1 MNLNAK
7 RPVFVPQEHWA
18 EVEKMSKAAL
28 MDMVWDY
35 AMRTVG
41 ASQPESGDALAEF
54 RTTRDVILHHRKDA
68 KGRTRSDHRRRR
80 EADDTDAVRTHSGW
94 VVPDHEIKR

>member
-35 AMRTVG
+35 CMRTAGV
-41 ASQPESGDALAEF
+41 SQADGGDTFAEATLAEF
-54 RTTRDVILHHRKDA
+54 RATRDIILHHRKGA
-68 KGRTRSDHRRRR
+68 KGHLRSDYKRRR
-80 EADDTDAVRTHSGW
+80 EARC
-94 VVPDHEIKR
+94 

>member
-7 RPVFVPQEHWA
+7 RPVFVPREHWE

-35 AMRTVG
+35 AKQLSGTDSDDG
-41 ASQPESGDALAEF
+41 ALDEF
-54 RTTRDVILHHRKDA
+54 RTRRDIILHHRKGA
-68 KGRTRSDHRRRR
+68 KGHMRSDHRRRR
-80 EADDTDAVRTHSGW
+80 EPDDTDAVQTHGGW
-94 VVPDHEIKR
+94 IVPEHELKR